1 MKILNF
7 GSMNIDYSY
16 YVDHFVKPGE
26 TIGSTD
32 LKISCGGK
40 GLNQSIAMAR
50 AGAKVWHAGAVGE
63 KDGKLLTDLLQEN
76 EVNIEYVETRACSS
90 GHAIIQV
97 TKNAENNIILF
108 GGANQ
113 KITEN
118 QIEHTLDAFQTGD
131 FLVLQNEINLM
142 DELIMKAKERGIK
155 VFFNPSPMD
164 ESVLLLPL
172 SAVDYFFLNED
183 EASALCAIDEDDTT
197 KQIMELTRKYPNA
210 GIIITV
216 GSKGAYFAD
225 RAMNKPIHQA
235 CFPLKAVDTTAA
247 GDTFMGYFIASVSRG
262 DSPEKAMR
270 MASYAASLS
279 VSRYGA
285 ATSIPTLNEVNTG
298 LSGTY

>member
-50 AGAKVWHAGAVGE
+50 ASAKVWHAGAVGE

-118 QIEHTLDAFQTGD
+118 QIEHTLDAFQAGD

-142 DELIMKAKERGIK
+142 NELIMKAKERGIK

-164 ESVLLLPL
+164 ESVLRLPL
-172 SAVDYFFLNED
+172 ASVDYFFLNED
-183 EASALCAIDEDDTT
+183 EASALSSMDEADMV
-197 KQIMELTRKYPNA
+197 KQIEYLTRKYPDT

-216 GSKGAYFAD
+216 GSKGAYFFNSSMD
-225 RAMNKPIHQA
+225 KPIHQA
-235 CFPLKAVDTTAA
+235 CFPMKAVDTTAA
-247 GDTFMGYFIASVSRG
+247 GDTFMGYFIASVSKG
-262 DSPEKAMR
+262 ESPEQAMR
-270 MASYAASLS
+270 IASYAASLS

-285 ATSIPTLNEVNTG
+285 AASIPTFNEVNSG
-298 LSGTY
+298 LSGTC

>member
-16 YVDHFVKPGE
+16 CVDHFVKPGE

-40 GLNQSIAMAR
+40 RLNQSIAMAR

-76 EVNIEYVETRACSS
+76 EVNIDYVETRPCSS

-113 KITEN
+113 NITDT
-118 QIEHTLDAFQTGD
+118 QIDKTLEAFQAGD
-131 FLVLQNEINLM
+131 YLVLQNEINLL
-142 DELIMKAKERGIK
+142 DVVIKKAKKRGIK
-155 VFFNPSPMD
+155 IFFNPSPMC

-183 EASALCAIDEDDTT
+183 EASALCAMDKVDTV
-197 KQIMELTRKYPNA
+197 KQIMELTRKYPDT

-225 RAMNKPIHQA
+225 SGMKKPIHQE
-235 CFPLKAVDTTAA
+235 CYPLKAVDTTAA

-285 ATSIPTLNEVNTG
+285 ATSIPTLGEVKSG
-298 LSGTY
+298 LSGTC